1 MAPTPAGTAGLTLAR
16 SNLALEVV
24 DRRVSPAPARGV
36 QSERGQ
42 IKVLIADEQAM
53 FRSGVV
59 HLLEGDPG
67 IAVVGE
73 AADGEEAV
81 RQARALK
88 PDLVLIAL
96 DTPKVDGVEA
106 ARLIVSE
113 DPNVKVLILGT
124 PDADTHAVDALLSG
138 ASGYL
143 LKNSRPEAIRFSIF
157 TVLAGEWVMTKSL
170 AKRFLEHIATN
181 GKANGDLDNG
191 LTAREVEVFKLLASG
206 LANKQ
211 IAYRL
216 NISEKTVGRHIGHV
230 YAKLKLTD
238 RAHAILYAVR
248 KGLVQA

>member
-1 MAPTPAGTAGLTLAR
+1 MGSTA
-16 SNLALEVV
+16 
-24 DRRVSPAPARGV
+24 APALLRRT
-36 QSERGQ
+36 EPEYIRA
-42 IKVLIADEQAM
+42 LIADEQAL
-53 FRSGVV
+53 FRRGVM
-59 HLLEGDPG
+59 HLLEEDHG
-67 IAVVGE
+67 IQVVGE

-81 RQARALK
+81 RQARELK

-96 DTPKVDGVEA
+96 DIPKLDGVEA
-106 ARLIVSE
+106 ARQIVTD
-113 DPNVKVLILGT
+113 DPDVKVLILGAA
-124 PDADTHAVDALLSG
+124 DAGTQLVDALLSG

-143 LKNSRPEAIRFSIF
+143 LKNSRPEAIKFSVS

-170 AKRFLEHIATN
+170 VKRFLEHVTTA
-181 GKANGDLDNG
+181 GQGGGHLGDG

-216 NISEKTVGRHIGHV
+216 NISDKTVGRHVGNV

-238 RAHAILYAVR
+238 RSHAILYAVR